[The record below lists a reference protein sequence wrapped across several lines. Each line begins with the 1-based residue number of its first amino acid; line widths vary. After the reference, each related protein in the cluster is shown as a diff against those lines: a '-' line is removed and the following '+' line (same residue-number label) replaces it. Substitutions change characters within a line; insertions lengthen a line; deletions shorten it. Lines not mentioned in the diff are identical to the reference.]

1 MRMLH
6 KGLALNKNST
16 LLYTDAI
23 KLEIFTPLGKD
34 AYLKDAEANDEVK
47 EKQKLCLNK
56 LDSYLQAI
64 FKNISDFSYYLEL
77 LTFMEPLKFTTDT
90 QKQIVK
96 YLLENFSDEPE
107 VWNMLAIRER
117 KGFNYNSGPDSLTPR
132 RKLVLCIEKYKEG
145 LKKVSPSKRLE
156 LWNLYI
162 DYLVEMQ
169 TDDFGLSKVLK
180 ETTLR
185 EAYEQASEEG
195 FLSEK
200 YYLSWIQF
208 TTEIEMQY
216 KIAEKGELFCFFFYL
231 SMNWVAQYEM

>member
-1 MRMLH
+1 MLH
-6 KGLALNKNST
+6 KGLALNKDSK

-23 KLEIFTPLGKD
+23 KLEIFHNLGKD
-34 AYLKDAEANDEVK
+34 AYSKDTETSDELK

-56 LDSYLQAI
+56 LESYLQAI
-64 FKNISDFSYYLEL
+64 FKNISDFSYYLDL
-77 LTFMEPLKFTTDT
+77 LTFLESFKFTADT

-96 YLLENFSDEPE
+96 YLLEQFADEPK
-107 VWNMLAIRER
+107 VWTMLAIRER

-145 LKKVSPSKRLE
+145 LQKVPPTKRLE

-162 DYLVEMQ
+162 DYLIEMQ

-180 ETTLR
+180 ETTLK

-208 TTEIEMQY
+208 TTETHTKY
-216 KIAEKGELFCFFFYL
+216 KIAEKG
-231 SMNWVAQYEM
+231 